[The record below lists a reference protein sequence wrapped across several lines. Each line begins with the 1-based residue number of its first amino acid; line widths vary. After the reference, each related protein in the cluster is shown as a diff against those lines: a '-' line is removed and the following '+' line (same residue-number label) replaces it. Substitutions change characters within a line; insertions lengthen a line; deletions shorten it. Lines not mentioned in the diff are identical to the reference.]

1 MIQRKQTLYLLAA
14 FILTMVCMFT
24 QTAIVLLPCLLLSAA
39 ITLGCI
45 FLYKRRKLQALMCI
59 VSILVLVIWYILLA
73 ALPQMSNYE
82 FELDL
87 SDALP
92 AVSIILLFLARLG
105 LLADEK
111 LVRSLDRIR

>member
-14 FILTMVCMFT
+14 FVLTIVCMFT
-24 QTAIVLLPCLLLSAA
+24 QSVIVLLPCLLLSA
-39 ITLGCI
+39 TLTLACI
-45 FLYKRRKLQALMCI
+45 FLYKRRKLQAFMCLI
-59 VSILVLVIWYILLA
+59 DIMLLLIWYVLLA
-73 ALPQMSNYE
+73 ALPQMGDYE
-82 FELDL
+82 IELDW

-105 LLADEK
+105 ILADEK